1 MANNEDNSGK
11 DDFEYSLLIENIT
24 KKYGKFVAVDNVSL
38 KVKNGEFLT
47 LLGPSGSGKSTIL
60 MMIAGF
66 QTPTSGKILLNGE
79 NILFKPSHK
88 RNIGVAFQNYALFPH
103 MTVFDNIAFPLRRRK
118 MGKQEI
124 AENVQ
129 KVLDQV
135 ELTDFRHRF
144 PKQLSG
150 GQQQR
155 VSLARAI
162 VYNPPVLLL
171 DEPLGALD
179 KKLRENMQLEIK
191 HLHESIGI
199 TMVYVTHDQGE
210 ALTMS
215 DRIAVLNS
223 GRIEQLGPPIELYE
237 KPNNKFVADFI
248 GETNLLIDLK
258 ALENQ
263 GEYLK
268 LVSPKGLEI
277 LLPHIPPNTS
287 SKFNVAIRPER
298 IKFLKSSEEQLNTLE
313 VMIKE
318 AIYLGENLKYKVV
331 TDTQDELTVS
341 VTNELGVKKYKRGD
355 RALIGWH
362 DEDINLV
369 Y

>member
-1 MANNEDNSGK
+1 MDGRVDNSG
-11 DDFEYSLLIENIT
+11 DGCTEYSLILEDII
-24 KKYGKFVAVDNVSL
+24 KKFGEFVAVDNVSL

-66 QTPTSGKILLNGE
+66 QTPTFGKILLNGE

-103 MTVFDNIAFPLRRRK
+103 MTVFNNIAFPLRMRK
-118 MGKQEI
+118 MSKQDI
-124 AENVQ
+124 DK
-129 KVLDQV
+129 KVRRVLEQV
-135 ELTDFRHRF
+135 ELTEFRYRY

-162 VYNPPVLLL
+162 VFNPPVLLL

-179 KKLRENMQLEIK
+179 KKLRESMQLEIK

-215 DRIAVLNS
+215 DRIAVLKN
-223 GRIEQLGPPIELYE
+223 GRIEQLGSPVDLYE
-237 KPNNKFVADFI
+237 KPRNKFVADFI
-248 GETNLLIDLK
+248 GETNLITDMTVSGQHGRFTKLI
-258 ALENQ
+258 
-263 GEYLK
+263 
-268 LVSPKGLEI
+268 SSTGLEI
-277 LLPHIPPNTS
+277 YLAGCPTGTS
-287 SKFNVAIRPER
+287 GKFNLALRPER
-298 IKFLKSSEEQLNTLE
+298 IKFLSSPEEQVNSFK
-313 VMIKE
+313 VVVKE
-318 AIYLGENLKYKVV
+318 TIYLGECVKYKVV
-331 TDTQDELTVS
+331 TDTMDEFTVL
-341 VTNELGVKKYKRGD
+341 VTNAFGVKQYRRKQS
-355 RALIGWH
+355 AFIGWH

-369 Y
+369 

>member
-1 MANNEDNSGK
+1 MANNEDDSGK
-11 DDFEYSLLIENIT
+11 KDFEHSLLIENIT

-38 KVKNGEFLT
+38 KVKKGEFLT

-66 QTPTSGKILLNGE
+66 QTPSSGKILLNGE

-118 MGKQEI
+118 MSKQDIE
-124 AENVQ
+124 ENVR

-135 ELTDFRHRF
+135 ELKEFRHRF
-144 PKQLSG
+144 PRQLSG

-155 VSLARAI
+155 VSLARAV

-215 DRIAVLNS
+215 DRIAVLNL
-223 GRIEQLGPPIELYE
+223 GRIEQLGPPVELYE
-237 KPNNKFVADFI
+237 KPCNKFVADFI
-248 GETNLLIDLK
+248 GDTNLIVDLK
-258 ALENQ
+258 AVGNQ
-263 GEYLK
+263 GDYRK
-268 LVSPKGLEI
+268 LVSPTGLEV
-277 LLPHIPPNTS
+277 LLNYKPSNTS
-287 SKFNVAIRPER
+287 DKFNVAIRPER
-298 IKFLKSSEEQLNTLE
+298 IKIIESSEKQFNTVE
-313 VMIKE
+313 VAIKE
-318 AIYLGENLKYKVV
+318 VIYLGKSLKYKVS
-331 TDTQDELTVS
+331 TDTQDEFTVS
-341 VTNELGVKKYKRGD
+341 LTNELGMKRYKRGD
-355 RALIGWH
+355 RVLIGWH
-362 DEDINLV
+362 FEDINV
-369 Y
+369 V